1 MLAGK
6 EVGQCKEAELQGC
19 GSWTAIGSRTFVG
32 SPGAP
37 PHHLHLTP
45 NADYS
50 RNRKNKTN
58 HYYIWQKGKYHVKPS
73 EPLQIG
79 VLGLLV
85 LFSLVSW
92 TIIFSKLA
100 LFRRA
105 RNGNLRFLRAFR
117 KATRLDAVAAA
128 TEQFRA
134 APLATVFDFGYSEV
148 ARQMT
153 ARSRI
158 TNMTALERTLQLG
171 MSEELTRMERSMNW
185 LATTASV
192 SPFIGLFGTCGGLST
207 PSSSLAGSGSTSMRA
222 VGPGIAEAL
231 VATAMG
237 LAAAIP
243 AAIFYNYFGHVIK
256 EIGARMEDFSLEFL
270 NLTERNFEG

>member
-1 MLAGK
+1 MIYNRESVTAHLNGFLLD
-6 EVGQCKEAELQGC
+6 VNIWEL
-19 GSWTAIGSRTFVG
+19 
-32 SPGAP
+32 
-37 PHHLHLTP
+37 L
-45 NADYS
+45 
-50 RNRKNKTN
+50 
-58 HYYIWQKGKYHVKPS
+58 KPS
-73 EPLQIG
+73 EPLQLA
-79 VLGLLV
+79 VLGLLAM
-85 LFSLVSW
+85 FSLVSW

-128 TEQFRA
+128 TEQFRS

-153 ARSRI
+153 ARQKI

-171 MSEELTRMERSMNW
+171 MSEEITRMERSMNW

-192 SPFIGLFGTCGGLST
+192 SPFIGLFGTVWGIINAFQQL
-207 PSSSLAGSGSTSMRA
+207 SLAGSTSMRA

-237 LAAAIP
+237 LLAAIP